1 MFRNIQGVWN
11 YPVNRELKRV
21 RQGHLCLYYAGDT
34 LMEAI
39 SYNTCIFTRMPDGR
53 ALFNLTRY
61 SVTTAKHQ
69 REVWWHASALDR
81 LYGCDI
87 APVNSGVVAEA
98 LVRMR
103 AATMPYEY
111 SIDPVHGTVHFRY
124 MVDF

>member
-1 MFRNIQGVWN
+1 
-11 YPVNRELKRV
+11 
-21 RQGHLCLYYAGDT
+21 
-34 LMEAI
+34 MEAI